1 MVVSNKLIKNNCLC
15 QLYEMSNKLILFR
28 KKNNKTLVV
37 SVLMAVV
44 GGGLVLYD
52 VVGIIF
58 LN

>member
-15 QLYEMSNKLILFR
+15 QLYEMSNKLIFFR

-37 SVLMAVV
+37 AVLMAVV